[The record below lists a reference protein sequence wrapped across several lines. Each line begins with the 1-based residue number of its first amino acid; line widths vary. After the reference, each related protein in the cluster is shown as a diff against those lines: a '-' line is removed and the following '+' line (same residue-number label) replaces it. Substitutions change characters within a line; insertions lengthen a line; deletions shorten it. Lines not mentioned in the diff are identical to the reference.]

1 MELRGL
7 IQYLVNQ
14 LKKGSGVELVLLEVL
29 CIICLFQGNFWL

>member
-14 LKKGSGVELVLLEVL
+14 LKRGEGIELVLLQVILEYIV
-29 CIICLFQGNFWL
+29 CVCR